1 MRRFYDQA
9 SRQLRR
15 LHAQFRLYRR
25 AGFGRL
31 RALRRAWLAL

>member
-1 MRRFYDQA
+1 MRRF
-9 SRQLRR
+9 L
-15 LHAQFRLYRR
+15 AQFRLYRR